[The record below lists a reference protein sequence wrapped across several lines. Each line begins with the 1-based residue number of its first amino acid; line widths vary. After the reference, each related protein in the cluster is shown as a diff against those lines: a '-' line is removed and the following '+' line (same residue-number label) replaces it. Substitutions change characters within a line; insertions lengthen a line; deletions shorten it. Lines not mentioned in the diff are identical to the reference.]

1 MIELIGIV
9 LVVQGIGGF
18 INRVGESKSYS
29 WFVQLHVLPPSFHLA
44 ASVLM
49 AAIGAALVLT
59 DMARKRKNK
68 SEA

>member
-29 WFVQLHVLPPSFHLA
+29 WFVQLHVLPPSFHIA
-44 ASVLM
+44 ASIVM
-49 AAIGAALVLT
+49 AVAGVALVLT

-68 SEA
+68 A

>member
-9 LVVQGIGGF
+9 LVVQGVGGF

-29 WFVQLHVLPPSFHLA
+29 WFVQLHVLPPSFHIA
-44 ASVLM
+44 ASIAMAVL
-49 AAIGAALVLT
+49 GAALVLT

-68 SEA
+68 A